1 MKKYII
7 LFITIIIPQFLYC
20 QLEVTIDTM
29 TAINIKY
36 DRTGWIEDESGPAVL
51 LYFTIKNNSSEDIH
65 INYYYLQYNYND
77 SLYTIGC
84 HDSYFYQYSMKP
96 NQVEKSIIIGEKLIS
111 STSIYT
117 NKIEKSKKMDF
128 TNMLL
133 QILPTLKLKI
143 ETKDKKYY
151 YSTAINK
158 VNLIIDQYNKL

>member
-36 DRTGWIEDESGPAVL
+36 DRTGWIERESGPAVL
-51 LYFTIKNNSSEDIH
+51 LYVTVKNNSSENID

-77 SLYTIGC
+77 SIYTIDC
-84 HDSYFYQYSMKP
+84 NDSYFYRYNIKP

-111 STSIYT
+111 STSMYT
-117 NKIEKSKKMDF
+117 NEIEKATKLDF

-158 VNLIIDQYNKL
+158 VNLIMDQYNK